1 MPARSNVAL
10 PGLITL
16 LLVGLAGC
24 SSSSGPNGSTPGDP
38 SDPSSQADSGAGASP
53 NADGGTPTA
62 QTDGG
67 GATDET
73 PTPPPIPADATH
85 LACTNDSGDAAKIQS
100 AINAN
105 AAVALSGTCNLGS
118 TTITVPANEFLAG
131 PATLDYSGSGYAIRG
146 SQSGDT
152 ISQLTFDGG
161 GVELSSATDQAGWSV
176 VFDAFQNITSGS
188 DGIHV
193 DNILGK
199 GAASTL
205 SHNTFKNIWSGGYP
219 NFPSG
224 KTASS
229 CGQDDCIYG
238 GGIFWHMGLDNTTI
252 DDNVMDE
259 IAFDGIKGF
268 WDGFLGNTGPYEGH
282 NVVISNNVITN
293 THRIGIEVQASG
305 QGNCPGGC
313 NFNNVPTDGT
323 VIKNNFVTKPA
334 FTNNYF
340 ALSLMVGGT
349 NAQLINNT
357 GNNDVTT
364 CYSRAGIGLENS
376 VDQGSLVQGN
386 VVGSIAQSCYPNGW
400 ADFMACGYN
409 SGNTT
414 YQNNIMCG
422 PGAAAQGSIKSGA
435 DPQDSQT
442 ATETADLWTDT
453 CPAGTSNISASA
465 ITLGFTS
472 PDHQDLNAGGKG
484 TWSVSLTSN
493 LSIKSVRFYVDGAS
507 TAIVTQEVQDLNG
520 TFTTDHAWH
529 YHATFDTTSMT
540 SGAHSIQAVAT
551 DVSGATQ
558 KVSQSWSR

>member
-1 MPARSNVAL
+1 MPARSNVA
-10 PGLITL
+10 PPRVITL
-16 LLVGLAGC
+16 LLVGLAAC
-24 SSSSGPNGSTPGDP
+24 SSTSNGASASTSGSP
-38 SDPSSQADSGAGASP
+38 DPSSQADGGAVALP
-53 NADGGTPTA
+53 NADGGTSTQT

-67 GATDET
+67 AGAEAA
-73 PTPPPIPADATH
+73 TPPPIPVGATH
-85 LACTNDSGDAAKIQS
+85 LTCTNDSGDAARIRS
-100 AINAN
+100 AIAAN

-118 TTITVPANEFLAG
+118 TTLTLPANEFLAG
-131 PATLDYSGSGYAIRG
+131 PATLDYSGTGYAVAG
-146 SQSGDT
+146 SASGDT
-152 ISQLTFDGG
+152 VSQLTFDGG
-161 GVELSSATDQAGWSV
+161 GVELSSGTDQAGWSV
-176 VFDAFQNITSGS
+176 VFDTFQNITSGS

-224 KTASS
+224 KDASS

-313 NFNNVPTDGT
+313 NFSNVPTDGT

-357 GNNDVTT
+357 GNNDVAT

-376 VDQGSLVQGN
+376 VDEGSLVQGN
-386 VVGSIAQSCYPNGW
+386 VVGSVAQSCYQNGW
-400 ADFMACGYN
+400 ADFVACGYN

-422 PGAAAQGSIKSGA
+422 PGAAAQASIKSGA
-435 DPQDSQT
+435 DPQDNQT
-442 ATETADLWTDT
+442 AVETADLWTND
-453 CPAGTSNISASA
+453 CPAGTNISTSA
-465 ITLGFTS
+465 IAVTFTS
-472 PDHQDLNAGGKG
+472 ADNQNLSSGGNG
-484 TWSVSLTSN
+484 TWNVSLTSN
-493 LSIKSVRFYVDGAS
+493 LSIKYVRFYVDGAS
-507 TAIVTQEVQDLNG
+507 SPKVTQEIQDLN
-520 TFTTDHAWH
+520 TAFTTDHAWH
-529 YHATFDTTSMT
+529 YHATFDTSWLS
-540 SGAHSIQAVAT
+540 SGAHVIAAIAT

-558 KVSQSWSR
+558 NVSQSWTR